1 MSSEST
7 HRYTARVLDVA
18 GDIVLSLDN
27 GGAGGVTL
35 DASRYPHAQGEVI
48 VNVADPM
55 LLAKLDPR
63 DSRRVVIDVD
73 AVLADATR
81 NRSFD
86 LGIRVVKPD
95 RAGSKVTITLAS
107 DEALLGDFA
116 QLVDDGTPRTYQAS
130 LRAVCDYVLGRV
142 GGLAPNRA
150 QGPRGTSTTGWSASQ
165 SGSGNPTLT
174 PTTTVGLNV
183 GGEGIDTF
191 LRAQATTAS
200 TYIDI
205 RGTATNNLLVAPL
218 GTAITVSNWV
228 RPSSIT
234 APLGRV
240 YVTQYD
246 ASGTVLGTSDVVATV
261 TSGQF
266 TRVSAT
272 VARLP
277 GAVRVVPIFRI
288 TGTVPVG
295 GRLDATGFV
304 TEQTSRLGP
313 YRDFM
318 LASGTEDANV
328 TAYWP
333 ITNLITNP
341 SIEVNADGWTAGTNA
356 SAVSRQPVTFDPP
369 SGFGLRWTTNAAG
382 ISYADYAAAS
392 GIRVTGGRWYVLAG
406 HLICSAASTVHA
418 RVHFKDQQG
427 VTIAQVTGANLAV
440 AGSAWSRPFV
450 IAKAPAA
457 ATSASVHFGYQ
468 ATAAGQQPY
477 VDAAMFYEGN
487 EVVPYFDGATANIA
501 AYAYSWSAAVH
512 ASSSSRTPTVERPPE
527 SLVWRAGVSGM
538 AFLEPLLKAA
548 GLRLVCDE
556 QRRWTLRNSDYRA
569 DGNQTYRHA
578 VNIEAAEE
586 TLSREDDAWFDG
598 AVYAYVWT
606 DRDGIEQRRI
616 DAFALTANPTKVIQV
631 EVPDTPY
638 PGPGRAESI
647 VRRAQGRGRTV
658 SASAIPTWTERTD
671 QTLSVLLEGTP
682 IQTGIAGSVR
692 FDFDTDTVTVTSRT
706 TDTPAAAWILIPA
719 GERWIDSPV
728 GGTWKNEVI

>member
-1 MSSEST
+1 
-7 HRYTARVLDVA
+7 
-18 GDIVLSLDN
+18 
-27 GGAGGVTL
+27 
-35 DASRYPHAQGEVI
+35 
-48 VNVADPM
+48 M

-73 AVLADATR
+73 AVLSAAVS
-81 NRSFD
+81 RSFD
-86 LGIRVVKPD
+86 LGIRVAKPD
-95 RAGSKVTITLAS
+95 RAGSKVTLTLAS

-150 QGPRGTSTTGWSASQ
+150 QNPRGSTTALWSAAQ
-165 SGSGNPTLT
+165 SGGSPTLAA
-174 PTTTVGLNV
+174 TTTVGLNV

-191 LRAQATTAS
+191 LRAQSTTTS
-200 TYIDI
+200 TFIDI
-205 RGTATNNLLVAPL
+205 RGTAANNLLVAPL
-218 GTAITVSNWV
+218 GTAITVSAWV

-234 APLGRV
+234 APAGRV
-240 YVTQYD
+240 YAQQYD
-246 ASGTVLGTSDVVATV
+246 AGGVLLGTSDMVAAV

-277 GAVRVVPIFRI
+277 LAVRVVPIFRI
-288 TGTVPVG
+288 TGTIPVG

-318 LASGTEDANV
+318 LASGSEDANV
-328 TAYWP
+328 TAFWP

-382 ISYADYAAAS
+382 ISYADYAAAA

-406 HLICSAASTVHA
+406 HMICSVASTVHA

-427 VTIAQVTGANLAV
+427 VTIAQVTGAALAV

-450 IAKAPAA
+450 IARAPAA

-487 EVVPYFDGATANIA
+487 EVVPYFDGATADTT
-501 AYAYSWSAAVH
+501 AYDFAWSAAAH
-512 ASSSSRTPTVERPPE
+512 ASASSRTPTVERPPE

-556 QRRWTLRNSDYRA
+556 RRRWTLRNSDYRA

-578 VNIEAAEE
+578 VNIESADE

-598 AVYAYVWT
+598 AVYEYVWT

-616 DAFALTANPTKVIQV
+616 DTFALTANPTKVIQV

-682 IQTGIAGSVR
+682 IQTGIAESVR

-706 TDTPAAAWILIPA
+706 TDTPAAAWILVPV

>member
-1 MSSEST
+1 MTVISDHVYS
-7 HRYTARVLDVA
+7 ARILDVS
-18 GDIVLSLDN
+18 GDISLSWSEDN
-27 GGAGGVTL
+27 AGTITL
-35 DASRYPHAQGEVI
+35 DASAIPHVRGSITLAVK
-48 VNVADPM
+48 DPM
-55 LLAKLDPR
+55 LLEKLDPR
-63 DSRRVVIDVD
+63 NGRRVLIDV
-73 AVLADATR
+73 AASLPSGAQSRT
-81 NRSFD
+81 FD
-86 LGIRVVKPD
+86 LGVRSVQPD
-95 RAGSKVTITLAS
+95 RAAGTVTVALES
-107 DEALLGDFA
+107 DEALLDDFA
-116 QLVDDGTPRTYQAS
+116 QLADDGTPRTYQAS

-150 QGPRGTSTTGWSASQ
+150 QGPRGTSTAVWSASQ
-165 SGSGNPTLT
+165 SGSGSPTLT

-218 GTAITVSNWV
+218 GTAITVSTWV
-228 RPSSIT
+228 RSSSIT
-234 APLGRV
+234 APVGRV
-240 YVTQYD
+240 YVQQLD
-246 ASGTVLGTSDVVATV
+246 AGGTVLGTSDVVASV

-266 TRVSAT
+266 ARVSAT
-272 VARLP
+272 VTRLP

-288 TGTVPVG
+288 SGTVPVG

-318 LASGTEDANV
+318 LASGTEDADV
-328 TAYWP
+328 TAFWP

-341 SIEVNADGWTAGTNA
+341 SIELNADGWTAGTNA

-427 VTIAQVTGANLAV
+427 VTIAQVTGANVAV

-450 IAKAPAA
+450 IAKAPPA

-487 EVVPYFDGATANIA
+487 EVVPYFDGSTAGTA
-501 AYAYSWSAAVH
+501 AYTYSWSASAH

-556 QRRWTLRNSDYRA
+556 RRRWTLRNSDYRA

-586 TLSREDDAWFDG
+586 NLSREDDAWFDG
-598 AVYAYVWT
+598 AVYEYVWT
-606 DRDGIEQRRI
+606 DRDGIEQRRY
-616 DAFALTANPTKVIQV
+616 DAFALTTNSTKVIRV
-631 EVPDTPY
+631 EIPDTPY

-692 FDFDTDTVTVTSRT
+692 FNFDTDTVTVTSRT

-719 GERWIDSPV
+719 GERWIDSPP